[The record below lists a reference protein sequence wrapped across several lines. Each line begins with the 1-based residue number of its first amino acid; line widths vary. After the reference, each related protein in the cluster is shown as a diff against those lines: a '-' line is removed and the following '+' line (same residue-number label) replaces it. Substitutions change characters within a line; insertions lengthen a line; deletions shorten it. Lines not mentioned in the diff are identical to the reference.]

1 MPSVSKKQQKFMG
14 IVRAIQKGEAD
25 PSDFNK
31 DAQDAAKKMKKSS
44 VKKYAKT
51 KHKGLPNKKVNER
64 AWTPAQEKAVKELDK
79 KFYKLIGKKGIEPYS
94 YEASQM
100 WTSGGFRK
108 EMRKIFGKDVKESLT
123 PAEVKKERELFKKT
137 GELPPRLQKV
147 VDDYERERKAFHKK
161 MKKKFKGNVK
171 GDWVDVVVPGL
182 EWMSKLGESAQR
194 DYKAEYK
201 KFQSSPKAKK
211 YRAELNKYNR
221 QKGTYGNGDGKDA
234 SHKGGKI
241 VGFEAESKNRGRA
254 EKSRL
259 KKEINDYVGSV
270 IDETINENP
279 AAIAAAQRMVVQ
291 SKGKK
296 ISVNTARNSRY
307 KDKDPAAHKK
317 AKSLFSRL
325 LDKFRKKNES
335 INEGGMELK
344 KLEDAIKMFQKK
356 IKKQGM
362 VTNARDEE
370 HLERLMKVYNDM
382 GGRKI
387 KENSES
393 LNWLQEK
400 CWKGYEKKGM
410 KTMFGKR
417 YPNCVKKKKSES
429 VNEVSDKQKRKIYKK
444 AFGKEYDDSK
454 RKQAPLPLD
463 IAYKVALNRLKK
475 KKKSESVNEFKTIY
489 NKNKAAM
496 KIRSLQRNKDAKIY
510 KVDKKRTKYQG
521 KDLIVYNLF
530 TKNNNHSTNQ
540 NPYGLDM
547 MKGAYL
553 IPVEEGIN
561 EFHHNHISDSEK
573 FKVYNSLKKGDIV
586 SIKYD
591 SSIAKGSKFHPFLV
605 TKGKTKL
612 MKGKIE
618 RIIMV
623 PAGGSKAKRY
633 LYNRNGRISLA
644 LGDMAASI
652 IDMKKGKVNESV
664 NEGPKIDSKLRK
676 GLMKIQ
682 NDSYKLLANYRT
694 VPGIQKHVKA
704 WMDGLH
710 RSLNQL
716 GIMKESKELTKI
728 DTMLKNQ
735 IKKIGKADKKAGME
749 LMKLY
754 KKHWVEFSIKA
765 KKHMNEAFAIQY
777 KKDKRY
783 LTRKELFDKKP
794 LKFKTED
801 EAKSMLN
808 GLDHKYRTNYKIVKI
823 KEGTCG
829 YGMDGKL
836 GEEPAGPHL
845 LKKKKKKDVNEARLD
860 PKQLLQQLGG
870 NRFIAMTG
878 AKNLAVDRAKNTL
891 HMKIGRNSKGVSH
904 LRIKLTGAD
913 LYDMEFL
920 QVRAG
925 NVKVKAKETGLYA
938 DQLRKMFTKHTGM
951 YTSL

>member
-51 KHKGLPNKKVNER
+51 KHKGLPNKKVNEGR
-64 AWTPAQEKAVKELDK
+64 VLHFTKIQDKTLEKHLKVIAKKVGATVSKISGGFKVDADNDGRKLAQVVDYIFDK
-79 KFYKLIGKKGIEPYS
+79 SLKKGL
-94 YEASQM
+94 
-100 WTSGGFRK
+100 TSGGGMSR
-108 EMRKIFGKDVKESLT
+108 VQVVNESN
-123 PAEVKKERELFKKT
+123 
-137 GELPPRLQKV
+137 G
-147 VDDYERERKAFHKK
+147 
-161 MKKKFKGNVK
+161 
-171 GDWVDVVVPGL
+171 
-182 EWMSKLGESAQR
+182 SKR

-241 VGFEAESKNRGRA
+241 VGFEKESTNRGRA

-317 AKSLFSRL
+317 AKSMFSRL
-325 LDKFRKKNES
+325 LDKFRKRNES
-335 INEGGMELK
+335 QMLLQMAKQLK
-344 KLEDAIKMFQKK
+344 EADESVDEIK
-356 IKKQGM
+356 
-362 VTNARDEE
+362 VWD
-370 HLERLMKVYNDM
+370 
-382 GGRKI
+382 
-387 KENSES
+387 
-393 LNWLQEK
+393 LNEK

-417 YPNCVKKKKSES
+417 YPNCVKKKK
-429 VNEVSDKQKRKIYKK
+429 
-444 AFGKEYDDSK
+444 
-454 RKQAPLPLD
+454 
-463 IAYKVALNRLKK
+463 
-475 KKKSESVNEFKTIY
+475 KSESVNEAPTGLVKKAIELAKSMGGNMTGAIKRIEKMKKGLSKQKDVKKAIRMANESINETPYELGGMKVYSKADGLKKVKSMKKT
-489 NKNKAAM
+489 AG
-496 KIRSLQRNKDAKIY
+496 AKIY
-510 KVDKKRTKYQG
+510 KVTKTKTKLYG
-521 KDLIVYNLF
+521 TNPVTMYNLH
-530 TKNNNHSTNQ
+530 TKNKNHSTNS

-553 IPVEEGIN
+553 IPVKESVN
-561 EFHHNHISDSEK
+561 ENISDSEK
-573 FKVYNSLKKGDIV
+573 FKIYNSLKKGDIV

-612 MKGKIE
+612 MKGRVE

-623 PAGGSKAKRY
+623 PASGSKAKRY
-633 LYNRNGRISLA
+633 LYNRGGRISLA

-652 IDMKKGKVNESV
+652 VDMKKGKVNESV
-664 NEGPKIDSKLRK
+664 NE
-676 GLMKIQ
+676 
-682 NDSYKLLANYRT
+682 
-694 VPGIQKHVKA
+694 
-704 WMDGLH
+704 
-710 RSLNQL
+710 
-716 GIMKESKELTKI
+716 SKELTKI
-728 DTMLKNQ
+728 DKMLKDK
-735 IKKIGKADKKAGME
+735 IKQIGKKDKQRALK
-749 LMKLY
+749 LMKIY
-754 KKHWVEFSIKA
+754 KDHWLEFSIKA
-765 KKHMNEAFAIQY
+765 KQHMNEAFAIQY
-777 KKDKRY
+777 KKAKRY

-829 YGMDGKL
+829 YGMEGEL
-836 GEEPAGPHL
+836 GDEPAGPHL
-845 LKKKKKKDVNEARLD
+845 LKKKKSVKEARLD
-860 PKQLLQQLGG
+860 PRQLLQQLGG

-878 AKNLAVDRAKNTL
+878 AKNLAVDKAKNTL

-938 DQLRKMFTKHTGM
+938 DQLQKMFTKHTGM

>member
-1 MPSVSKKQQKFMG
+1 M
-14 IVRAIQKGEAD
+14 
-25 PSDFNK
+25 
-31 DAQDAAKKMKKSS
+31 
-44 VKKYAKT
+44 
-51 KHKGLPNKKVNER
+51 
-64 AWTPAQEKAVKELDK
+64 
-79 KFYKLIGKKGIEPYS
+79 
-94 YEASQM
+94 
-100 WTSGGFRK
+100 
-108 EMRKIFGKDVKESLT
+108 
-123 PAEVKKERELFKKT
+123 
-137 GELPPRLQKV
+137 
-147 VDDYERERKAFHKK
+147 
-161 MKKKFKGNVK
+161 
-171 GDWVDVVVPGL
+171 
-182 EWMSKLGESAQR
+182 
-194 DYKAEYK
+194 
-201 KFQSSPKAKK
+201 
-211 YRAELNKYNR
+211 NKYNR

-317 AKSLFSRL
+317 AKSMFQKI

-335 INEGGMELK
+335 QMLLQMAKQLK
-344 KLEDAIKMFQKK
+344 EADESVDEIK
-356 IKKQGM
+356 
-362 VTNARDEE
+362 VWD
-370 HLERLMKVYNDM
+370 
-382 GGRKI
+382 
-387 KENSES
+387 
-393 LNWLQEK
+393 LNEK

-444 AFGKEYDDSK
+444 AFGKEYDDPK

-530 TKNNNHSTNQ
+530 TKNKNHSTNQ

-652 IDMKKGKVNESV
+652 IDMKKGKVNE
-664 NEGPKIDSKLRK
+664 
-676 GLMKIQ
+676 
-682 NDSYKLLANYRT
+682 
-694 VPGIQKHVKA
+694 
-704 WMDGLH
+704 
-710 RSLNQL
+710 
-716 GIMKESKELTKI
+716 
-728 DTMLKNQ
+728 
-735 IKKIGKADKKAGME
+735 
-749 LMKLY
+749 
-754 KKHWVEFSIKA
+754 
-765 KKHMNEAFAIQY
+765 
-777 KKDKRY
+777 
-783 LTRKELFDKKP
+783 
-794 LKFKTED
+794 
-801 EAKSMLN
+801 
-808 GLDHKYRTNYKIVKI
+808 
-823 KEGTCG
+823 GTCG
-829 YGMDGKL
+829 YGVDGKL

-845 LKKKKKKDVNEARLD
+845 LKKKKKKDEAVTKKMNLFNKSQLNTLRKQYGNIKGINPSSPTYKKLVYMLD
-860 PKQLLQQLGG
+860 TLPLPNLKQLEKAKIPFISGLAR
-870 NRFIAMTG
+870 NR
-878 AKNLAVDRAKNTL
+878 VYRAKKFGST
-891 HMKIGRNSKGVSH
+891 
-904 LRIKLTGAD
+904 TG
-913 LYDMEFL
+913 
-920 QVRAG
+920 G
-925 NVKVKAKETGLYA
+925 
-938 DQLRKMFTKHTGM
+938 
-951 YTSL
+951 

>member
-51 KHKGLPNKKVNER
+51 KHKGLPNKKVNEGR
-64 AWTPAQEKAVKELDK
+64 VLHFTKIQDKTLEKHLKVIAKKVGATVSKISGGFKVDADNDGRKLAQVVDYIFDK
-79 KFYKLIGKKGIEPYS
+79 SLKKGL
-94 YEASQM
+94 
-100 WTSGGFRK
+100 TSGGGMSR
-108 EMRKIFGKDVKESLT
+108 VQVVNESN
-123 PAEVKKERELFKKT
+123 
-137 GELPPRLQKV
+137 G
-147 VDDYERERKAFHKK
+147 
-161 MKKKFKGNVK
+161 
-171 GDWVDVVVPGL
+171 
-182 EWMSKLGESAQR
+182 SKR

-241 VGFEAESKNRGRA
+241 VGFEKESTNRGRA

-317 AKSLFSRL
+317 AKSMFSRL
-325 LDKFRKKNES
+325 LDKFRKRNES
-335 INEGGMELK
+335 QMLLQMAKQLK
-344 KLEDAIKMFQKK
+344 EADESVDEIK
-356 IKKQGM
+356 
-362 VTNARDEE
+362 VWD
-370 HLERLMKVYNDM
+370 
-382 GGRKI
+382 
-387 KENSES
+387 
-393 LNWLQEK
+393 LNEK

-417 YPNCVKKKKSES
+417 YPNCVKKKK
-429 VNEVSDKQKRKIYKK
+429 
-444 AFGKEYDDSK
+444 
-454 RKQAPLPLD
+454 
-463 IAYKVALNRLKK
+463 
-475 KKKSESVNEFKTIY
+475 KSESVNEAPTGLVKKAIELAKSMGGNMTGAIKRIEKMKKGLSKQKDVKKAIRMANESINETPYELGGMKVYSKADGLKKVKSMKKT
-489 NKNKAAM
+489 AG
-496 KIRSLQRNKDAKIY
+496 AKIY
-510 KVDKKRTKYQG
+510 KVTKTKTKLYG
-521 KDLIVYNLF
+521 TNPVTMYNLH
-530 TKNNNHSTNQ
+530 TKNKNHSTNS

-553 IPVEEGIN
+553 IPVKESVN
-561 EFHHNHISDSEK
+561 ENISDSEK
-573 FKVYNSLKKGDIV
+573 FKIYNSLKKGDIV

-612 MKGKIE
+612 MKGRVE

-623 PAGGSKAKRY
+623 PASGSKAKRY
-633 LYNRNGRISLA
+633 LYNRGGRISLA

-652 IDMKKGKVNESV
+652 VDMKKGKVNESV

-694 VPGIQKHVKA
+694 VPGIQKLVKA

-710 RSLNQL
+710 RSMKQL
-716 GIMKESKELTKI
+716 GIMKESVNEF
-728 DTMLKNQ
+728 KNDLDLDYDVLVHRMGNFDKD
-735 IKKIGKADKKAGME
+735 IKKIIKSIGAADRKIGME
-749 LMKLY
+749 LMKIY

-765 KKHMNEAFAIQY
+765 KKAMQDYAPKESTNEAFAIQY

-829 YGMDGKL
+829 YGIDGKL
-836 GEEPAGPHL
+836 GKKPAGPDL
-845 LKKKKKKDVNEARLD
+845 LKKDELEENKDPNIISQLRGVLKKGYSSVKDPVSGKKMKVDTFTASAITKVYDAINTSNKKKFSKL
-860 PKQLLQQLGG
+860 PLLKMQS
-870 NRFIAMTG
+870 IAM
-878 AKNLAVDRAKNTL
+878 R
-891 HMKIGRNSKGVSH
+891 
-904 LRIKLTGAD
+904 
-913 LYDMEFL
+913 F
-920 QVRAG
+920 
-925 NVKVKAKETGLYA
+925 VK
-938 DQLRKMFTKHTGM
+938 
-951 YTSL
+951 